1 MANDQDAWKPI
12 QRAGAPDITVEKAG
26 HRHVLVRL
34 DRTPPDG
41 WPEGFAH
48 PPTVSSST
56 QMSAVPELFALTV
69 TFNCVD
75 EAFDDYMKSIDQRI
89 AYGNQRYERQVLP
102 ALQRAER
109 ERKVAEDS
117 RVAAQA
123 EANQDAKKW
132 DAGGERPRPS
142 AEISK
147 QP

>member
-1 MANDQDAWKPI
+1 M
-12 QRAGAPDITVEKAG
+12 GAD
-26 HRHVLVRL
+26 
-34 DRTPPDG
+34 
-41 WPEGFAH
+41 
-48 PPTVSSST
+48 
-56 QMSAVPELFALTV
+56 PELFALTV

-102 ALQRAER
+102 ALERAER

-132 DAGGERPRPS
+132 DAGGERPRPA